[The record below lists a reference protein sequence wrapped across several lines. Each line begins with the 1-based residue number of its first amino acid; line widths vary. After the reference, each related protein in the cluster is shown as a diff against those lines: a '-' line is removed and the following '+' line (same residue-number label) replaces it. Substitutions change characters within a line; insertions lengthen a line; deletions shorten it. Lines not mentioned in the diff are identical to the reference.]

1 MSTVDPPPPLRRPA
15 TVQYLLIAFA
25 VAGAA
30 LALAIGSI
38 GIALTALGWA
48 VSAKADTRGG
58 GGSAKHATVAP
69 RKTPA
74 PAPPDTGYRLHYA
87 STPLQVR
94 VVCGFPEGLDLDEPQ
109 VSPDTGSDLSI
120 SGCSKPSLK
129 LDFENDVL
137 ASVVTSPKAGPGDC
151 SDAIR
156 LGAGP
161 QELTPVAGQSLCVR
175 TSRSAAASEGHKQLF
190 VLLHVD
196 AIAADA
202 TMNLTV
208 TAWDIPG

>member
-1 MSTVDPPPPLRRPA
+1 MSTVDPPPPLKQPA

-58 GGSAKHATVAP
+58 GGSAQHAVAARRTSP
-69 RKTPA
+69 PA
-74 PAPPDTGYRLHYA
+74 QPDTGYRLHYA
-87 STPLQVR
+87 STPLQVQ
-94 VVCGFPEGLDLDEPQ
+94 VVCGFPQGLDLDEPR
-109 VSPDTGSDLSI
+109 VSPDAGSDLSV

-161 QELTPVAGQSLCVR
+161 PELTPVAGQSLCVR
-175 TSRSAAASEGHKQLF
+175 TSRSAAASEGHKPLF
-190 VLLHVD
+190 VLLRVD

-208 TAWDIPG
+208 TAWEIPG